1 MDFDKFVN
9 SKFYSVFDYI
19 YKLTIINILLVVTNV
34 FTLVIFGLMPS
45 LISAGII
52 IKDIK
57 EGKDVNIIKSYFVNF
72 KMVYKKSILLNIFFL
87 MILFVFSFNI
97 YYFYMLVATNDNFII
112 YFAMFLFVFIDI
124 LSLLTFLH
132 SIYVFIFFP
141 YLDGNKIIKY
151 SILFS
156 INYLVKNILLL
167 LLLLITIVIALLFLY
182 LIPIV
187 IVSLFLYVF
196 LLLFYFDYKSYITKD
211 NNMILTCENLLF
223 KHKTKQKLL

>member
-1 MDFDKFVN
+1 
-9 SKFYSVFDYI
+9 
-19 YKLTIINILLVVTNV
+19 
-34 FTLVIFGLMPS
+34 
-45 LISAGII
+45 
-52 IKDIK
+52 
-57 EGKDVNIIKSYFVNF
+57 
-72 KMVYKKSILLNIFFL
+72 
-87 MILFVFSFNI
+87 
-97 YYFYMLVATNDNFII
+97 MLVATNDNFII